1 MGDRQLGK
9 NPWPIAYRLSP
20 ALKGKEDMTMKY
32 NRHHRN
38 DDLIIILDIDKAFSS
53 SELGAL
59 QKTTVE

>member
-1 MGDRQLGK
+1 
-9 NPWPIAYRLSP
+9 
-20 ALKGKEDMTMKY
+20 MTMKY